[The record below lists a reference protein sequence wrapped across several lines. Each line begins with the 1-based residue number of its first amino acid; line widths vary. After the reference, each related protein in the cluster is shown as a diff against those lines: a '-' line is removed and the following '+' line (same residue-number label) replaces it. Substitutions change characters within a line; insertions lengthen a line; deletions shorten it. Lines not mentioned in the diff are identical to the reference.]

1 MKIFPALVVVA
12 AGLAAA
18 SSPVFAQARP
28 DNRSLLT
35 DLSAAAAKPGGSV
48 EVTDE
53 TRNLGGRQAVST
65 EIEFWLNSRS
75 DTIAGGVRLSPATK
89 QVVQL
94 NPNGVHLRLAGE
106 RKLTI
111 PSGVTNRGPQ
121 FIIGYVRPVAM
132 ESNVGNNLAAVPIT
146 INPPRD

>member
-1 MKIFPALVVVA
+1 MKILPTLVAVA

-18 SSPVFAQARP
+18 GTPLSAQTRP
-28 DNRSLLT
+28 DNRALLT
-35 DLSAAAAKPGGSV
+35 GLTAAAAKPGDSV

-53 TRNLGGRQAVST
+53 TRNLGGRPTVST

-75 DTIAGGVRLSPATK
+75 DTTNGGIRLSPATK

-94 NPNGVHLRLAGE
+94 NPNGVHLRRTGE

-111 PSGVTNRGPQ
+111 PRGVTNRGPQ

-132 ESNVGNNLAAVPIT
+132 ESNIGNNLASVPINIT
-146 INPPRD
+146 PPVE